1 MANEQVDR
9 MKKESKIINELI
21 DGFHDSKDK
30 FKYTAKIE
38 HLVGTDKKTASI
50 MMEEIMVNRN
60 W

>member
-1 MANEQVDR
+1 